1 MPTDNFP
8 NTAWPADIDAAQDRT
23 NTVDYVDEQDFD
35 YSDEQIRTI
44 QEWLGSLATG
54 RIIGDNGNA
63 AEGPS
68 GLASPV
74 ADGGVAFTLV
84 AKNSF
89 SSGDILSVGENISSY
104 NELMSLDHAGVLWTN
119 GGVDAG
125 ALLLIPNAAVGAAG
139 VSGRLQWDPTAPGLK
154 FDNGSAWVDVGAG
167 AAGSYLEFA
176 NAFTQNQGA
185 TPVEET
191 MGQGVL
197 DGNIIPG
204 SLTAYFRC
212 MITPSLTS
220 GSALVKLYDV
230 GPKAGPPSS
239 PRLVSTLTA
248 TTSVLQT
255 LEQSLTVVSG
265 PTPLTNQILDTP
277 RMYEA
282 TLQVNG
288 ISGDDAYVGI
298 VGIEVR

>member
-8 NTAWPADIDAAQDRT
+8 NTSWPADIDVVQDRT
-23 NTVDYVDEQDFD
+23 NTVDYVDEDDFD
-35 YSDEQIRTI
+35 YNADQFNAI
-44 QEWLGSLATG
+44 QKWLGSLATG

-63 AEGPS
+63 SEGPT

-89 SSGDILSVGENISSY
+89 SSGDILSVGENLASY
-104 NELMSLDHAGVLWTN
+104 NELMSLDHDGLLWAN

-139 VSGRLQWDPTAPGLK
+139 TAGRLQWDPTAPGLK
-154 FDNGSAWVDVGAG
+154 FDNGAAWVDVGAG

-176 NAFTQNQGA
+176 NGFTQTQGLS
-185 TPVEET
+185 TLEET
-191 MGQGVL
+191 VGQGVL
-197 DGNIIPG
+197 DGDIIPG
-204 SLTAYFRC
+204 SFTAYFRC
-212 MITPSLTS
+212 VVTPTLTS
-220 GSALVKLYDV
+220 GNVLIKLYDM
-230 GPKAGPPSS
+230 GPKAGPPAS
-239 PRLVSTLTA
+239 PRLVTTLTA
-248 TTSVLQT
+248 TTSVIQT
-255 LEQSLTVVSG
+255 LEQSLTVVAAT
-265 PTPLTNQILDTP
+265 PTTNQILDTP

-282 TLQVNG
+282 TLEVNG
-288 ISGDDAYVGI
+288 VTADSAYLGI